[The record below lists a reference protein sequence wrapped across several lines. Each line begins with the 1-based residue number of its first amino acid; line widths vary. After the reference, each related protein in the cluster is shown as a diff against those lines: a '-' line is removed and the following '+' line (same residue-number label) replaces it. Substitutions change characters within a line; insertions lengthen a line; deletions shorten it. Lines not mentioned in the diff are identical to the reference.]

1 MQDGPLAETLA
12 RRVRSDLESAKPE
25 LMVVALEVKRR
36 PDVAVELVDW
46 CRENYRPVFET
57 KMFLVLVRKGGRL
70 DRQPVAAVN

>member
-12 RRVRSDLESAKPE
+12 RRVRTDLELAKPE

-46 CRENYRPVFET
+46 CKQNYRPVYET

-70 DRQPVAAVN
+70 DRQQVAASN